1 MVIVFV
7 KKDIMVKN
15 VEILAMKIVK
25 NAIQK
30 MVPVINVQMVII
42 QKEKIV

>member
-1 MVIVFV
+1 MVIVFA

-15 VEILAMKIVK
+15 VEILVMKIVK

-30 MVPVINVQMVII
+30 MVLVINVQLVII